1 MVVDKRLTGDPAAID
16 EEFMSEN
23 IVPENIIDVP
33 TDDEILPEDISIIE
47 DDEGGVVVDFDPSQ
61 MMGGDGSDDF
71 FANLAETVDS
81 RELTKLGNDL
91 SGYYREDKQGR
102 KDWEMTYVEGL
113 DLLGFKY
120 EEREQ
125 PFKGASGISHPLLA
139 ESVVQFQA
147 QAYKELLPPDGPV
160 RTQIIGTISPETEK
174 QAQRVKEY
182 MNYQITDVMEEYDP
196 DMDQLLFY
204 LPLAGSA
211 FKKVYYDESL
221 QRAVSKFVACEDL
234 VVPYTTTDL
243 QSAERVTHVVHMQ
256 MNDLR
261 KMQVNGFYR
270 DVSIHPETMHV
281 SDTQSK
287 LDDLQGER
295 PGAHDEQYVLL
306 ECHVDLDL
314 LGYEDTDETGEPT
327 EVRLPYIVTVDE
339 SSGEIL
345 AIRRNWTPDDP
356 MKKKKQYFVHFKF
369 LPGLG
374 FYGFGLI
381 HMIGGLSR
389 SATSVLRQLI
399 DAGTLANLPAGFK
412 ARGIRIRD
420 EDEPLR
426 PGEFRDVDSPGGNLR
441 ESLWA
446 LPYKEP
452 SATLFQLLGLI
463 IESGRKFSAMSEM
476 PISENGLN
484 REMPVGTTMALL
496 ERGTKVMS
504 GIHKRLHHAQRLE
517 LKLLAAVFAD
527 YLPPE
532 YPYNVV
538 GAERNVK
545 ASDFDKRVDVIP
557 VSDPNIFSSSQRA
570 MLAQM
575 QLQLAQA
582 APDMHNMYEA
592 YRRMYEALGI
602 KDVDLVLPPPK
613 DPQPVD
619 ASEEN
624 RNVLS
629 SMPLQ
634 AFMEQNHQA
643 HIVAHMVMMKVPVVM
658 AAPLVTGSLMGH
670 VAQHIGMQ
678 ARKMVNEELQPQIQQ
693 AQAQGMQLDEQQQQQ
708 LMAQAENR
716 VSELIAQITAE
727 VMSATSEDEDPL
739 VELRRQEL
747 RIKEA
752 DLYRKAQ
759 DDAERL
765 KLDRQENTDRNKIAR
780 ERIDSQEDIAEMR
793 GGIAVAK
800 MDSHEDIAE
809 MRGKLDVAKL
819 KQSGRQARG

>member
-16 EEFMSEN
+16 EELISED
-23 IVPENIIDVP
+23 IIDVP
-33 TDDEILPEDISIIE
+33 SDEDMLPEDISIVE
-47 DDEGGVVVDFDPSQ
+47 DDDGGVVIDFDPTQ
-61 MMGGDGSDDF
+61 MQGDDSGDF

-81 RELTKLGNDL
+81 SELTRLGNDL
-91 SGYYREDKQGR
+91 IGFYKDDKQSR

-125 PFKGASGISHPLLA
+125 PFRGASGISHPLLA

-160 RTQIIGTISPETEK
+160 RTQIVGAVSPEAEK

-182 MNYQITDVMEEYDP
+182 MNYQITDIMEEYDP

-204 LPLAGSA
+204 LPLSGSA
-211 FKKVYYDESL
+211 FKKVYFDETL
-221 QRAVSKFVACEDL
+221 QRAVSKFVSCEDL

-243 QSAERVTHVVHMQ
+243 QSAERITHVVHMQ
-256 MNDLR
+256 VNDLR

-270 DVSIHPETMHV
+270 DVPVYPETLTA

-287 LDDLQGER
+287 VDELQGER
-295 PGAHDEQYVLL
+295 PGGHDEEYILL
-306 ECHVDLDL
+306 ECHIDLDL
-314 LGYEDTDETGEPT
+314 LGYEDANEAGEPT
-327 EVRLPYIVTVDE
+327 GVRLPYIVTVDE
-339 SSGEIL
+339 NSGQVL
-345 AIRRNWTPDDP
+345 AIRRNWTPDNAQ
-356 MKKKKQYFVHFKF
+356 KKKVQYFVHFKF

-420 EDEPLR
+420 DDEPLA

-441 ESLWA
+441 DSLLP

-463 IESGRKFSAMSEM
+463 IESGRRFSAISEL

-532 YPYNVV
+532 YPYDII
-538 GAERNVK
+538 GAERSIK
-545 ASDFDKRVDVIP
+545 ASDFDKRVDIIP

-613 DPQPVD
+613 DPQPTD
-619 ASEEN
+619 AAEEN

-629 SMPLQ
+629 NLPLQ
-634 AFMEQNHQA
+634 AFAEQNHQA
-643 HIVAHMVMMKVPVVM
+643 HIVAHMTMMKMPVVM
-658 AAPLVTGSLMGH
+658 AAPLVMGSLTGH
-670 VAQHIGMQ
+670 VAQHISMQ
-678 ARKMVNEELQPQIQQ
+678 ARKMVTEELGPQIQQ
-693 AQAQGMQLDEQQQQQ
+693 AQAQGVQLNEQQQQQ
-708 LMAQAENR
+708 LMADAENR
-716 VSELIAQITAE
+716 VSELIAQITTE
-727 VMSATSEDEDPL
+727 VMQAAEGDEDPL
-739 VELRRQEL
+739 VDLRRQEL

-752 DLYRKAQ
+752 DLYRKAM
-759 DDAERL
+759 DDEERL
-765 KLDRQENTDRNKIAR
+765 KLDRLENTDRNKIAR
-780 ERIDSQEDIAEMR
+780 EKIDSQEDIAEMR
-793 GGIAVAK
+793 GEIAVAK
-800 MDSHEDIAE
+800 M
-809 MRGKLDVAKL
+809 
-819 KQSGRQARG
+819 KQDRARAN

>member
-16 EEFMSEN
+16 EEFA
-23 IVPENIIDVP
+23 PENIIDVP
-33 TDDEILPEDISIIE
+33 TDEEVLPEDISIVE
-47 DDEGGVVVDFDPSQ
+47 DDEGGVIVDFNSSS
-61 MMGGDGSDDF
+61 MMKGDDSDDF
-71 FANLAETVDS
+71 FANLAETVDPN
-81 RELTKLGNDL
+81 ELTKLGNDL
-91 SGYYREDKQGR
+91 IGFYREDKQSR
-102 KDWEMTYVEGL
+102 KDWERSYIEGL

-160 RTQIIGTISPETEK
+160 RTQIVGLISPETEK

-182 MNYQITDVMEEYDP
+182 MNYQITDVMEEYDS

-204 LPLAGSA
+204 LPLSGSA
-211 FKKVYYDESL
+211 FKKVYYDESMK
-221 QRAVSKFVACEDL
+221 RAVSKFVSCEDL

-243 QSAERVTHVVHMQ
+243 RSAERITHVVHMQ
-256 MNDLR
+256 TNDLR

-270 DVSIHPETMHV
+270 DISLYPETMSS

-287 LDDLQGER
+287 IDELQGER
-295 PGAHDEQYVLL
+295 PGAHDEEYVLL
-306 ECHVDLDL
+306 ECHVNLDL

-327 EVRLPYIVTVDE
+327 GVRLPYIVTADE
-339 SSGEIL
+339 NSGEIL
-345 AIRRNWTPDDP
+345 AIRRNWLSDDET
-356 MKKKKQYFVHFKF
+356 MRKKQYFVHFKF

-420 EDEPLR
+420 ADEPLS

-441 ESLWA
+441 DSLLP

-463 IESGRKFSAMSEM
+463 IESGRRFSA
-476 PISENGLN
+476 ISELPFSEKGLT

-504 GIHKRLHHAQRLE
+504 GIHKRLYHAQRLE

-527 YLPPE
+527 YLPPV
-532 YPYNVV
+532 YPYETI

-545 ASDFDKRVDVIP
+545 ASDFDNRIDIIP
-557 VSDPNIFSSSQRA
+557 VSDPNIYSSSQRA

-613 DPQPVD
+613 EPQPTD
-619 ASEEN
+619 AAEEN

-629 SMPLQ
+629 NLPLQ

-643 HIVAHMVMMKVPVVM
+643 HIVAHMIMMKTPVVM

-670 VAQHIGMQ
+670 VAQHISMQ
-678 ARKMVNEELQPQIQQ
+678 ARKMVTEELGPQIQQ
-693 AQAQGMQLDEQQQQQ
+693 AQAQGVQLNEQQQQQ
-708 LMAQAENR
+708 LMADAENR

-727 VMSATSEDEDPL
+727 VMAATSEDEDPL

-759 DDAERL
+759 DDVERL

-793 GGIAVAK
+793 GEIAVAK
-800 MDSHEDIAE
+800 MDSQEDTAE
-809 MRGKLDVAKL
+809 MRGRIDIAKM
-819 KQSGRQARG
+819 KQDKARVN

>member
-16 EEFMSEN
+16 EEFA
-23 IVPENIIDVP
+23 PENIIDVP
-33 TDDEILPEDISIIE
+33 TDEEVLPEDISIVE
-47 DDEGGVVVDFDPSQ
+47 DDEGGVIVDFNSSS
-61 MMGGDGSDDF
+61 MMKGDDSDDF
-71 FANLAETVDS
+71 FANLAETVDPN
-81 RELTKLGNDL
+81 ELTKLGNDL
-91 SGYYREDKQGR
+91 IGFYREDKQSR
-102 KDWEMTYVEGL
+102 KDWERSYIEGL

-160 RTQIIGTISPETEK
+160 RTQIVGLISPETEK

-204 LPLAGSA
+204 LPLSGSA
-211 FKKVYYDESL
+211 FKKVYYDESMK
-221 QRAVSKFVACEDL
+221 RAVSKFVSCEDL

-243 QSAERVTHVVHMQ
+243 RSAERITHVVHMQ
-256 MNDLR
+256 TNDLR

-270 DVSIHPETMHV
+270 DISLYPETMSS

-287 LDDLQGER
+287 IDELQGER
-295 PGAHDEQYVLL
+295 PGAHDEEYVLL
-306 ECHVDLDL
+306 ECHVNLDL

-327 EVRLPYIVTVDE
+327 GVRLPYIVTADE
-339 SSGEIL
+339 NSGEIL
-345 AIRRNWTPDDP
+345 AIRRNWLSDDET
-356 MKKKKQYFVHFKF
+356 MRKKQYFVHFKF

-420 EDEPLR
+420 ADEPLS

-441 ESLWA
+441 DSLLP

-463 IESGRKFSAMSEM
+463 IESGRRFSA
-476 PISENGLN
+476 ISELPFSEKGLT

-504 GIHKRLHHAQRLE
+504 GIHKRLYHAQRLE

-527 YLPPE
+527 YLPPV
-532 YPYNVV
+532 YPYETI
-538 GAERNVK
+538 GAERSVK
-545 ASDFDKRVDVIP
+545 ASDFDNRIDIIP
-557 VSDPNIFSSSQRA
+557 VSDPNIYSSSQRA

-613 DPQPVD
+613 EPQPTD
-619 ASEEN
+619 AAEEN

-629 SMPLQ
+629 NLPLQ

-643 HIVAHMVMMKVPVVM
+643 HIVAHMIMMKTPVVM

-670 VAQHIGMQ
+670 VAQHISMQ
-678 ARKMVNEELQPQIQQ
+678 ARKMVTEELGPQIQQ
-693 AQAQGMQLDEQQQQQ
+693 AQAQGVQLNEQQQQQ
-708 LMAQAENR
+708 LMADAENR

-727 VMSATSEDEDPL
+727 VMAATGEDEDPL

-759 DDAERL
+759 DDVERL

-793 GGIAVAK
+793 GEIAVAK
-800 MDSHEDIAE
+800 MDSQEDTAE
-809 MRGKLDVAKL
+809 MRGRIDIAKM
-819 KQSGRQARG
+819 KQDKARVN

>member
-16 EEFMSEN
+16 EELISED
-23 IVPENIIDVP
+23 IIDVP
-33 TDDEILPEDISIIE
+33 SDEDMLPEDISIVE
-47 DDEGGVVVDFDPSQ
+47 DDDGGVVIDFDPTQ
-61 MMGGDGSDDF
+61 MQGDDSGDF

-81 RELTKLGNDL
+81 SELTRLGNDL
-91 SGYYREDKQGR
+91 IGFYKDDKQSR

-125 PFKGASGISHPLLA
+125 PFRGASGISHPLLA

-160 RTQIIGTISPETEK
+160 RTQIVGAVSPEAEK

-182 MNYQITDVMEEYDP
+182 MNYQITDIMEEYDP

-204 LPLAGSA
+204 LPLSGSA
-211 FKKVYYDESL
+211 FKKVYFDETL
-221 QRAVSKFVACEDL
+221 QRAVSKFVSCEDL

-243 QSAERVTHVVHMQ
+243 QSAERITHVVHMQ
-256 MNDLR
+256 VNDLR

-270 DVSIHPETMHV
+270 DVPVYPETLTA

-287 LDDLQGER
+287 VDELQGER
-295 PGAHDEQYVLL
+295 PGGHDEEYILL
-306 ECHVDLDL
+306 ECHIDLDL
-314 LGYEDTDETGEPT
+314 LGYEDANEAGEPT
-327 EVRLPYIVTVDE
+327 GVRLPYIVTVDE
-339 SSGEIL
+339 NSGQVL
-345 AIRRNWTPDDP
+345 AIRRNWTPDNAQ
-356 MKKKKQYFVHFKF
+356 KKKVQYFVHFKF

-420 EDEPLR
+420 DDEPLA

-441 ESLWA
+441 DSLLP

-463 IESGRKFSAMSEM
+463 IQSGQRFSAISEL

-517 LKLLAAVFAD
+517 LKLLANVFAD

-532 YPYNVV
+532 YPYDTIGV
-538 GAERNVK
+538 ERSVK
-545 ASDFDKRVDVIP
+545 ASDFDKRVDIIP

-592 YRRMYEALGI
+592 YRRMYEALGV
-602 KDVDLVLPPPK
+602 KDVDLILPPPK
-613 DPQPVD
+613 DPQPMD
-619 ASEEN
+619 AAQEN
-624 RNVLS
+624 KNSLS
-629 SMPLQ
+629 NMPLQ
-634 AFMEQNHQA
+634 AFPDQNHQA
-643 HIVAHMVMMKVPVVM
+643 HIISHMAMMKTPIVM
-658 AAPLVTGSLMGH
+658 AAPIVTGSLMGH
-670 VAQHIGMQ
+670 VSEHISMQ
-678 ARKMVNEELQPQIQQ
+678 AEKMVTEELGPQIQQ

-708 LMAQAENR
+708 LMADAESR
-716 VSELIAQITAE
+716 VSELIAQITTE
-727 VMSATSEDEDPL
+727 VMEATGGDEDPL
-739 VELRRQEL
+739 VDLRRQEL

-752 DLYRKAQ
+752 DLYRKAL
-759 DDAERL
+759 DDEERL
-765 KLDRQENTDRNKIAR
+765 KLDRLENTDRNKIAR

-793 GGIAVAK
+793 GEIA
-800 MDSHEDIAE
+800 
-809 MRGKLDVAKL
+809 VAKL
-819 KQSGRQARG
+819 KQDKNRARVN

>member
-1 MVVDKRLTGDPAAID
+1 MAVDKRLTGDSPSVD
-16 EEFMSEN
+16 DQF
-23 IVPENIIDVP
+23 VLENIIDVP
-33 TDDEILPEDISIIE
+33 VDEEVMPEDISVIE
-47 DDEGGVVVDFDPSQ
+47 DDEGGVTVDFDPSQ
-61 MMGGDGSDDF
+61 MMGADSSDDF
-71 FANLAETVDS
+71 FANLAETVES
-81 RELTKLGNDL
+81 RELTKLGSDL
-91 SGYYREDKQGR
+91 IGFYRDDKQGR

-160 RTQIIGTISPETEK
+160 RTQIMGAISPESEK
-174 QAQRVKEY
+174 QSQRVKEY

-234 VVPYTTTDL
+234 IVPYTTTDL
-243 QSAERVTHVVHMQ
+243 QSAERITHVVHMNV
-256 MNDLR
+256 NDVR
-261 KMQVNGFYR
+261 KMQISGFYR
-270 DVSIHPETMHV
+270 DVDIFPETMTV

-295 PGAHDEQYVLL
+295 PGSHDEEYIFL

-314 LGYEDTDETGEPT
+314 LGYEDTDEMGEPT
-327 EVRLPYIVTVDE
+327 GVRLPYIVTVDE
-339 SSGEIL
+339 TSGQVL
-345 AIRRNWTPDDP
+345 AIRRNWVPEDES
-356 MKKKKQYFVHFKF
+356 MKKKQYFVHFKF

-389 SATSVLRQLI
+389 SATSILRQLI

-420 EDEPLR
+420 DDEPLS

-441 ESLWA
+441 DSLLP

-463 IESGRKFSAMSEM
+463 IQSGQRFSAISEL

-517 LKLLAAVFAD
+517 LKLLATVFSE
-527 YLPPE
+527 YLPPD

-545 ASDFDKRVDVIP
+545 ASDFDDRIDVIP
-557 VSDPNIFSSSQRA
+557 VSDPNIFSSSQRV
-570 MLAQM
+570 MLSQM

-582 APDMHNMYEA
+582 APDMHNMYES

-602 KDVDLVLPPPK
+602 KDVDTVLPPPK
-613 DPQPVD
+613 EPQPVD

-624 RNVLS
+624 GNVLS
-629 SMPLQ
+629 NQPLQ

-643 HIVAHMVMMKVPVVM
+643 HIATHMIMMKTPIVM
-658 AAPLVTGSLMGH
+658 AAPVVTGSLMGH
-670 VAQHIGMQ
+670 VAQHISMQ
-678 ARKMVNEELQPQIQQ
+678 ARKMVTEELGPQIQQ
-693 AQAQGMQLDEQQQQQ
+693 AQAQGVQLDEQQQKQ
-708 LMAQAENR
+708 LMTEAENR

-727 VMSATSEDEDPL
+727 VMADTGGDEDPL

-759 DDAERL
+759 EDAERL
-765 KLDRQENTDRNKIAR
+765 KLDKQENVDRNKIAR
-780 ERIDSQEDIAEMR
+780 EKIDSQEDIAEMR
-793 GGIAVAK
+793 GEIAVAK
-800 MDSHEDIAE
+800 MDSQEDMAE
-809 MRGKLDVAKL
+809 MRGRLDVAKM
-819 KQSGRQARG
+819 KQSRQRAN

>member
-1 MVVDKRLTGDPAAID
+1 MVVDKRLTGDPAAI
-16 EEFMSEN
+16 EEELTLD
-23 IVPENIIDVP
+23 PGENIIDVP
-33 TDDEILPEDISIIE
+33 SDDEVMPEDVSIVE
-47 DDEGGVVVDFDPSQ
+47 DDEGGVVVDFNPSQ
-61 MMGGDGSDDF
+61 MQGDDSDDF

-81 RELTKLGNDL
+81 SELTKLGNDL
-91 SGYYREDKQGR
+91 IGFYREDKQGR
-102 KDWEMTYVEGL
+102 KDWEMAYVEGL

-125 PFKGASGISHPLLA
+125 PFRGASGISHPLLA

-160 RTQIIGTISPETEK
+160 RTQIVGVISPETEK

-211 FKKVYYDESL
+211 FKKVYYDESMK
-221 QRAVSKFVACEDL
+221 RAVSKFVACEDL
-234 VVPYTTTDL
+234 VVPYITTDL
-243 QSAERVTHVVHMQ
+243 RSAERITHVVHMQ
-256 MNDLR
+256 TNDLR
-261 KMQVNGFYR
+261 KMQVSGFYR
-270 DVSIHPETMHV
+270 DIPIYPEAMSPTD
-281 SDTQSK
+281 SQSK
-287 LDDLQGER
+287 INELQGER
-295 PGAHDEQYVLL
+295 PGGHDEEYILL

-314 LGYEDTDETGEPT
+314 LGYEDTDEEGEPT
-327 EVRLPYIVTVDE
+327 GVRLPYIVTADE
-339 SSGEIL
+339 SSGEVL
-345 AIRRNWTPDDP
+345 AIRRNWSPDDEFI
-356 MKKKKQYFVHFKF
+356 KKKQYFVHFKF

-389 SATSVLRQLI
+389 SATSILRQLI

-420 EDEPLR
+420 DDEPLS

-441 ESLWA
+441 DSLLP

-463 IESGRKFSAMSEM
+463 IQSGQRFSAISEL

-532 YPYNVV
+532 YPYDTI
-538 GAERNVK
+538 GAEKSIK
-545 ASDFDKRVDVIP
+545 ASDFDKRVDIIP

-613 DPQPVD
+613 DPQPTD
-619 ASEEN
+619 AAEEN

-629 SMPLQ
+629 SLPLQ

-643 HIVAHMVMMKVPVVM
+643 HIVTHMAMMKVPVVM
-658 AAPLVTGSLMGH
+658 AAPLVTGSLTGH
-670 VAQHIGMQ
+670 VAQHISMQ
-678 ARKMVNEELQPQIQQ
+678 ARKMVTEELGPQIQQ
-693 AQAQGMQLDEQQQQQ
+693 AQAQGIELNEQQQQQ
-708 LMAQAENR
+708 LMADAENR
-716 VSELIAQITAE
+716 ISELIAQLTTE
-727 VMSATSEDEDPL
+727 VTSTVEEDEDPL

-759 DDAERL
+759 DDVERL
-765 KLDRQENTDRNKIAR
+765 KLDKQENVDRNKIAR
-780 ERIDSQEDIAEMR
+780 EKIDSQEDIAEMR
-793 GGIAVAK
+793 GEIAVAK
-800 MDSHEDIAE
+800 MDSQEDMAE
-809 MRGKLDVAKL
+809 MRGQLDVAKI
-819 KQSGRQARG
+819 KQGRARAN

>member
-1 MVVDKRLTGDPAAID
+1 MVVDKRLTGDPAAVVD
-16 EEFMSEN
+16 EEFLS
-23 IVPENIIDVP
+23 ENIIDVP
-33 TDDEILPEDISIIE
+33 SDDEILSDDVSITE
-47 DDEGGVVVDFDPSQ
+47 DDEGGVVVDFDASA
-61 MMGGDGSDDF
+61 MMPDDSGDF
-71 FANLAETVDS
+71 FANLADS
-81 RELTKLGNDL
+81 VNPGELTKLGNDL
-91 SGYYREDKQGR
+91 IGFYKEDKQSR
-102 KDWEMTYVEGL
+102 KDWEMAYVEGL

-125 PFKGASGISHPLLA
+125 PFRGASGISHPLLA

-160 RTQIIGTISPETEK
+160 RTQIVGAISPEAEK
-174 QAQRVKEY
+174 QAQRVKQY

-211 FKKVYYDESL
+211 FKKVYYDESM

-234 VVPYTTTDL
+234 VVPYTTTNL
-243 QSAERVTHVVHMQ
+243 QSAERITHVVHMQ
-256 MNDLR
+256 VNDLR

-270 DVSIHPETMHV
+270 DVSVYPETITA
-281 SDTQSK
+281 SDSQSK
-287 LDDLQGER
+287 VDELQGER
-295 PGAHDEQYVLL
+295 PGGHDEEYILL

-314 LGYEDTDETGEPT
+314 LGYEDTDEAGEPT
-327 EVRLPYIVTVDE
+327 GVRLPYIVTVDE
-339 SSGEIL
+339 NSGEVL
-345 AIRRNWTPDDP
+345 AIRRNWGPEDP
-356 MKKKKQYFVHFKF
+356 LMAKKQYFVHFKF

-374 FYGFGLI
+374 YYGFGLI

-389 SATSVLRQLI
+389 SATSILRQLI

-420 EDEPLR
+420 DDEPLA

-441 ESLWA
+441 DSLLP

-463 IESGRKFSAMSEM
+463 IQSGQRFSAISEL

-504 GIHKRLHHAQRLE
+504 GIHKRLHYAQRIE
-517 LKLLAAVFAD
+517 LKLLAGVFAD

-532 YPYNVV
+532 YPYDTI

-545 ASDFDKRVDVIP
+545 ASDFDDRVDIIP

-582 APDMHNMYEA
+582 APEMHNMYEA
-592 YRRMYEALGI
+592 YRRMYEALGV
-602 KDVDLVLPPPK
+602 KDVDLILPPPK
-613 DPQPVD
+613 DPQPID

-629 SMPLQ
+629 NQPIE

-643 HIVAHMVMMKVPVVM
+643 HIVAHMAMLKTPIVM
-658 AAPLVTGSLMGH
+658 AAPMVMGSLTGH
-670 VAQHIGMQ
+670 VAQHISMQ
-678 ARKMVNEELQPQIQQ
+678 ARQIVTQELEPQIQQ
-693 AQAQGMQLDEQQQQQ
+693 AQAQGVQLDQQQQQQ
-708 LMAQAENR
+708 LMADAENR
-716 VSELIAQITAE
+716 VSELIAQITTE
-727 VMSATSEDEDPL
+727 VMAATGENEDPL

-759 DDAERL
+759 DDEERL
-765 KLDRQENTDRNKIAR
+765 KLDQKENIDRNKIAR
-780 ERIDSQEDIAEMR
+780 EKIDSQEDIAEMR
-793 GGIAVAK
+793 GQIAA
-800 MDSHEDIAE
+800 A
-809 MRGKLDVAKL
+809 KLDADEDKTEMQGRLAVAKL
-819 KQSGRQARG
+819 KQDRARAN

>member
-1 MVVDKRLTGDPAAID
+1 M
-16 EEFMSEN
+16 
-23 IVPENIIDVP
+23 
-33 TDDEILPEDISIIE
+33 ILIWS
-47 DDEGGVVVDFDPSQ
+47 
-61 MMGGDGSDDF
+61 M
-71 FANLAETVDS
+71 
-81 RELTKLGNDL
+81 K
-91 SGYYREDKQGR
+91 
-102 KDWEMTYVEGL
+102 
-113 DLLGFKY
+113 
-120 EEREQ
+120 
-125 PFKGASGISHPLLA
+125 
-139 ESVVQFQA
+139 
-147 QAYKELLPPDGPV
+147 
-160 RTQIIGTISPETEK
+160 
-174 QAQRVKEY
+174 
-182 MNYQITDVMEEYDP
+182 
-196 DMDQLLFY
+196 
-204 LPLAGSA
+204 
-211 FKKVYYDESL
+211 
-221 QRAVSKFVACEDL
+221 RAVSKFVACEDL
-234 VVPYTTTDL
+234 VVPYITTDL
-243 QSAERVTHVVHMQ
+243 RSAERITNVVHMQ
-256 MNDLR
+256 TNDLR
-261 KMQVNGFYR
+261 KMQVDGFYR
-270 DVSIHPETMHV
+270 DIPVYPETMSP
-281 SDTQSK
+281 SDAQSK
-287 LDDLQGER
+287 INELQGER
-295 PGAHDEQYVLL
+295 PGGHDEEYVLL

-314 LGYEDTDETGEPT
+314 LGYEDTDEAGEPT
-327 EVRLPYIVTVDE
+327 GVRLPYIVTVDE
-339 SSGEIL
+339 SSSEVL
-345 AIRRNWTPDDP
+345 AIRRNWTPDDQVI
-356 MKKKKQYFVHFKF
+356 KKKQYFVHFKF

-420 EDEPLR
+420 DDEPLS

-441 ESLWA
+441 DSLLP

-463 IESGRKFSAMSEM
+463 IESGRRFSAISEL

-532 YPYNVV
+532 YPYDTI
-538 GAERNVK
+538 GAERNIK
-545 ASDFDKRVDVIP
+545 ASDFDKRIDIIP

-592 YRRMYEALGI
+592 YRRMYGN
-602 KDVDLVLPPPK
+602 LP
-613 DPQPVD
+613 
-619 ASEEN
+619 
-624 RNVLS
+624 
-629 SMPLQ
+629 MQ

-643 HIVAHMVMMKVPVVM
+643 HIVAHMIMMKTPVVM

-670 VAQHIGMQ
+670 VAQHISMQ
-678 ARKMVNEELQPQIQQ
+678 ARKMVTEELGPQIQQ
-693 AQAQGMQLDEQQQQQ
+693 AQAQGVQLDEQQQQQ
-708 LMAQAENR
+708 LMADAENR

-727 VMSATSEDEDPL
+727 VMAATGEDEDPL

-759 DDAERL
+759 DDVERL
-765 KLDRQENTDRNKIAR
+765 KLDRKENTDRNKIAR
-780 ERIDSQEDIAEMR
+780 EKIDSQEDIAEMR
-793 GGIAVAK
+793 GEIAVAK
-800 MDSHEDIAE
+800 MDSQEDVAE
-809 MRGKLDVAKL
+809 MRGRLDVAKM
-819 KQSGRQARG
+819 KQDRARTN

>member
-16 EEFMSEN
+16 EEFA
-23 IVPENIIDVP
+23 PENIIDVP
-33 TDDEILPEDISIIE
+33 IDEEVLPEDISIVE
-47 DDEGGVVVDFDPSQ
+47 DDEGGVIVDFNSSS
-61 MMGGDGSDDF
+61 MMKGDDSDDF
-71 FANLAETVDS
+71 FANLAETVDPN
-81 RELTKLGNDL
+81 ELTKLGNDL
-91 SGYYREDKQGR
+91 IGFYREDKQSR
-102 KDWEMTYVEGL
+102 KDWERSYIEGL

-160 RTQIIGTISPETEK
+160 RTQIVGLISPETEK

-204 LPLAGSA
+204 LPLSGSA
-211 FKKVYYDESL
+211 FKKVYYDESMK
-221 QRAVSKFVACEDL
+221 RAVSKFVSCEDL

-243 QSAERVTHVVHMQ
+243 RSAERITHVVHMQ
-256 MNDLR
+256 TNDLR

-270 DVSIHPETMHV
+270 DISLFPETMSS

-287 LDDLQGER
+287 IDELQGER
-295 PGAHDEQYVLL
+295 PGAHDEEYVLL
-306 ECHVDLDL
+306 ECHVNLDL

-327 EVRLPYIVTVDE
+327 GVRLPYIVTADE
-339 SSGEIL
+339 NSGEIL
-345 AIRRNWTPDDP
+345 AIRRNWLSDDET
-356 MKKKKQYFVHFKF
+356 MRKKQYFVHFKF

-420 EDEPLR
+420 ADEPLS

-441 ESLWA
+441 DSLLP

-463 IESGRKFSAMSEM
+463 IESGRRFSA
-476 PISENGLN
+476 ISELPFSEKGLT

-504 GIHKRLHHAQRLE
+504 GIHKRLYQAQRLE
-517 LKLLAAVFAD
+517 LKLLSAVFAD
-527 YLPPE
+527 YLPPV
-532 YPYNVV
+532 YPYETI

-545 ASDFDKRVDVIP
+545 ASDFDNRIDIIP
-557 VSDPNIFSSSQRA
+557 VSDPNIYSSSQRA

-613 DPQPVD
+613 EPQPTD
-619 ASEEN
+619 AAEEN

-629 SMPLQ
+629 NLPLQ

-643 HIVAHMVMMKVPVVM
+643 HIVAHMIMMKIPVVM

-670 VAQHIGMQ
+670 VAQHISMQ
-678 ARKMVNEELQPQIQQ
+678 ARKMVTEELGPQIQQ
-693 AQAQGMQLDEQQQQQ
+693 AQAQGVQLNEQQQQQ
-708 LMAQAENR
+708 LMADAENR

-727 VMSATSEDEDPL
+727 VMAATGEDEDPL

-759 DDAERL
+759 DDVERL

-793 GGIAVAK
+793 GEIAVAK
-800 MDSHEDIAE
+800 MDSQEDTAE
-809 MRGKLDVAKL
+809 MRSRIDVAKM
-819 KQSGRQARG
+819 KQDKAQVN

>member
-16 EEFMSEN
+16 EEFA
-23 IVPENIIDVP
+23 PENIIDVP
-33 TDDEILPEDISIIE
+33 TDEEVLPEDISIVE
-47 DDEGGVVVDFDPSQ
+47 DDEGGVIVDFNSSS
-61 MMGGDGSDDF
+61 MIKGDDSDDF
-71 FANLAETVDS
+71 FANLAETVDPN
-81 RELTKLGNDL
+81 ELTKLGNDL
-91 SGYYREDKQGR
+91 IGFYREDKQSR
-102 KDWEMTYVEGL
+102 KDWERSYIEGL

-160 RTQIIGTISPETEK
+160 RTQIVGLISPETEK

-182 MNYQITDVMEEYDP
+182 MNYQITDVMEEYDS

-204 LPLAGSA
+204 LPLSGSA
-211 FKKVYYDESL
+211 FKKVYYDESMK
-221 QRAVSKFVACEDL
+221 RAVSKFVSCEDL

-243 QSAERVTHVVHMQ
+243 RSAERITHVVHMQ
-256 MNDLR
+256 TNDLR

-270 DVSIHPETMHV
+270 DISLYPETMSS

-287 LDDLQGER
+287 IDELQGER
-295 PGAHDEQYVLL
+295 PGAHDEEYVLL
-306 ECHVDLDL
+306 ECHVNLDL

-327 EVRLPYIVTVDE
+327 GVRLPYIVTADE
-339 SSGEIL
+339 NSGEIL
-345 AIRRNWTPDDP
+345 AIRRNWLSDDET
-356 MKKKKQYFVHFKF
+356 MRKKQYFVHFKF

-420 EDEPLR
+420 ADEPLS

-441 ESLWA
+441 DSLLP

-463 IESGRKFSAMSEM
+463 IESGRRFSA
-476 PISENGLN
+476 ISELPFSEKGLT

-527 YLPPE
+527 YLPPV
-532 YPYNVV
+532 YPYETI

-545 ASDFDKRVDVIP
+545 ASDFDNRIDIIP
-557 VSDPNIFSSSQRA
+557 VSDPNIYSSSQRA

-613 DPQPVD
+613 EPQPTD
-619 ASEEN
+619 AAEEN

-629 SMPLQ
+629 NLPLQ

-643 HIVAHMVMMKVPVVM
+643 HIVAHMIMMKTPVVM

-670 VAQHIGMQ
+670 VAQHISMQ
-678 ARKMVNEELQPQIQQ
+678 ARKMVTEELGPQIQQ
-693 AQAQGMQLDEQQQQQ
+693 AQAQGVQLNEQQQQQ
-708 LMAQAENR
+708 LMADAENR

-727 VMSATSEDEDPL
+727 VMAATGEDEDPL

-759 DDAERL
+759 DDVERL

-793 GGIAVAK
+793 GEIAVAK
-800 MDSHEDIAE
+800 MDSQEDTAE
-809 MRGKLDVAKL
+809 MRGRIDIAKM
-819 KQSGRQARG
+819 KQDKARVN